1 MAAVDAAG
9 KTLAEAGQALYKVA
23 MNRIM
28 KDPDK
33 TVRDVLRRFAQ
44 DLPDELLP
52 LNAIST
58 GKITPE
64 LANSLLRKRIELG
77 SDLADFSK
85 DTRNILLQRI
95 AAEKGV
101 QPRNPFQ
108 PIMTKLDE
116 TAPMGSLNRTK
127 DNFDIVVNPNDLEGI
142 TKLVKEMSLRS
153 AINRGFTEPRTLYRS
168 LDLPWDVP
176 SANRKGVLSFTE
188 TPENIVSVFDS
199 PISTQS
205 ARGST
210 WIPQEVDPRGVLYD
224 FGIASKPRLAETE
237 VQAYFGKP
245 ISGAPL
251 SFTDMMTMR
260 ARQLRGEL

>member
-28 KDPDK
+28 KDPDS

-64 LANSLLRKRIELG
+64 LANSLLRKRIALG
-77 SDLADFSK
+77 SDFADFSK
-85 DTRNILLQRI
+85 DTRNILLQQI
-95 AAEKGV
+95 ADEKGV
-101 QPRNPFQ
+101 RPLKFS
-108 PIMTKLDE
+108 PIRTELDE
-116 TAPMGSLNRTK
+116 TATPGTIDYNDEGLLS
-127 DNFDIVVNPNDLEGI
+127 VNPDDLGNI
-142 TKLVKEMSLRS
+142 TKLIREMSVRS

-176 SANRKGVLSFTE
+176 RANRKGVLSFTE
-188 TPENIVSVFDS
+188 TPENIVSVFDN